1 MKVVKKS
8 KSKKHIFFR
17 LAVLAF
23 VAYVVV
29 VLINQQV
36 QIRAKQREL
45 EALNEQIVIQ
55 DIKNTDIKR
64 VLNSDE
70 EEVKDYIERAA
81 RDGNLN
87 LTYPGERVFIN
98 IAGN

>member
-1 MKVVKKS
+1 MRVIKRK

-17 LAVLAF
+17 LAVLAL
-23 VAYVVV
+23 VAYVAVS
-29 VLINQQV
+29 LGNQQV
-36 QIRAKQREL
+36 QIRAKEQEL
-45 EALNEQIVIQ
+45 EALNQQIEIVE
-55 DIKNTDIKR
+55 IKNTDIKR
-64 VLNSDE
+64 VLDSDD

-81 RDGNLN
+81 REGNLN

>member
-1 MKVVKKS
+1 MRVIKRKKL
-8 KSKKHIFFR
+8 KKHIFFR

-29 VLINQQV
+29 VLVNQQV
-36 QIRAKQREL
+36 QIRAKQQEL
-45 EALNEQIVIQ
+45 EALTQQIDIME
-55 DIKNTDIKR
+55 IKNTDIKR
-64 VLNSDE
+64 VLDSDD